1 MERLHEL
8 FVLNRALEEF
18 IETGLLPSEYH
29 SVMKAE
35 EEGEDSQQE
44 EQEESV
50 CLFWLKRKK
59 HIILD
64 NVMPELLD
72 YVVSRYFVEDN
83 GVYSP
88 KYKNFH
94 IHSQYTSKDGT
105 VYYTLVTVYTV
116 FLASWITLLSGYAI
130 TTSFRDQCRRE
141 GPV

>member
-1 MERLHEL
+1 
-8 FVLNRALEEF
+8 
-18 IETGLLPSEYH
+18 
-29 SVMKAE
+29 MKAE
-35 EEGEDSQQE
+35 EEGEASQQE

-94 IHSQYTSKDGT
+94 IHSQFTSKDGT

-116 FLASWITLLSGYAI
+116 FLASWIRVCHHDL
-130 TTSFRDQCRRE
+130 F
-141 GPV
+141 